1 MGQAVA
7 DDVDMMQHMEEAA
20 MTGKLAAI
28 RVRTET
34 AQLAPAECDECES
47 EIPMARRMSVP
58 WTRRCVRCQTL
69 AEREFGGR
77 A

>member
-1 MGQAVA
+1 VA
-7 DDVDMMQHMEEAA
+7 DDVDMTQHLEEAA
-20 MTGKLAAI
+20 MTGRIAAI
-28 RVRTET
+28 RARTEAT
-34 AQLAPAECDECES
+34 QLAPAECDECDG
-47 EIPMARRMSVP
+47 EIPMARRKAVP